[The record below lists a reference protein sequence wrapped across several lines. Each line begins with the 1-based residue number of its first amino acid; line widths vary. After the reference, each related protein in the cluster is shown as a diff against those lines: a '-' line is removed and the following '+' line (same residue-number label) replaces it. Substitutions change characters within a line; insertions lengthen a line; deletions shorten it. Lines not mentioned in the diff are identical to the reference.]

1 MNARA
6 DTFDISTRHAAAER
20 HYAAALEAM
29 QTYIGDPV
37 SHIEQALSAEPG
49 FLMGH
54 LLRATAL
61 SLTSERRFARDAAAS
76 LEVAESLVGQANP
89 REKGVTQAVRA
100 LVAGDWDAA
109 CRRFDLV
116 LADHPTDAFSLQ
128 AAHLLDFLRG
138 DALNLRNRIA
148 RVLPRWSPDVPGY
161 SFVLGMYAFGLEE
174 CNQYPEAEDAG
185 RRAVAMDPRDA
196 WAVHAVTHVMEMQGR
211 VAEGIE
217 WLEQR
222 REDWSPSSGPGNE
235 FAYHNWWHLGLFHLD
250 RGAPER
256 ALAILD
262 QHIIPGVADLSMGLL
277 DVTAMLW
284 RLRLLGLDVSRRFQA
299 VADTWWAKQNMEAG
313 YYPFNDF
320 HAALSFAAC
329 GERDKLAA
337 VKDGLLRATG
347 DGAPTSRYMAATV
360 GLPLVTA
367 LEDYAAG
374 RFSLATERLAAVRDV
389 AQRFGGSH
397 AQRDLITLTLV
408 DAARQAG
415 ERSVARHV
423 LNERLTAKPSSGLG
437 WRLLERV
444 L

>member
-1 MNARA
+1 MNATTA
-6 DTFDISTRHAAAER
+6 TFDVSVRHESAQR

-29 QTYIGDPV
+29 QTYLGDPV
-37 SHIEQALSAEPG
+37 AHIEQALSAEPE
-49 FLMGH
+49 FVMGH

-61 SLTSERRFARDAAAS
+61 MLTSEQRFVHAAAAS

-89 REKGVTQAVRA
+89 REKGISQAVRA
-100 LVAGDWDAA
+100 LVSGDWDTA

-116 LADHPTDAFSLQ
+116 LADYPTDAFSLQ

-138 DALNLRNRIA
+138 DALNLRNRVA
-148 RVLPRWSPDVPGY
+148 RVLPRWSPSMPGY

-185 RRAVAMDPRDA
+185 RRALDMDPRDA

-217 WLEQR
+217 WLERR
-222 REDWSPSSGPGNE
+222 REDWAPSSGTGNE
-235 FAYHNWWHLGLFHLD
+235 LAYHNWWHLGLFHLD
-250 RGAPER
+250 RGEPER

-262 QHIIPGVADLSMGLL
+262 QHILPGVGDLSMGLL

-284 RLRLLGLDVSRRFQA
+284 RLRLLGLDVTGRLRT
-299 VADTWWAKQNMEAG
+299 VADTWWGKQDQEAG
-313 YYPFNDF
+313 HYPFNDF
-320 HAALSFAAC
+320 HAALAFAAT
-329 GERDKLAA
+329 GERERLAA
-337 VKDGLLRATG
+337 VREGLVRASR

-367 LEDYAAG
+367 IEDYAGG
-374 RFSLATERLAAVRDV
+374 RYSLATERLAAVRDV

-415 ERSVARHV
+415 ERSLARHV
-423 LNERLTAKPSSGLG
+423 LNERLASKPSSGLG
-437 WRLLERV
+437 WRLLAEV